1 MDTHIRLKG
10 IRQNNLKGF
19 DLNIEL
25 GSFTVVCG
33 PSGSGKSSL
42 AFETLYAEGQ
52 RRYIDSLSNYTKQF
66 LNKAPKPLIE
76 DIQNIPPAIAL
87 EQKNHVRNSRSTVG
101 TTTELSDYLKVLF
114 AKIGRPF
121 CPNGHGKIEA
131 EDSSKALKRILKE
144 SENERGYIVFRVDED
159 KRALKDKN
167 LLKHLVQDGFIRFI
181 PKFNEGERPEV
192 SDLDLKSKLPK
203 TDFWIVVDRLAIT
216 KPDKSR
222 VLDSIRTAYHA
233 SINYNHFL
241 GGRFAFIDTKGNLS
255 RFSEELSCSTC
266 EYSLPPIT
274 EALFS
279 YSSPVGACKTCNG
292 FGNILSL
299 DFNKIIPNPKLSIS
313 KGAIFPFTMPSLSKY
328 KTKLNAFCKEEG
340 IDTKTPWQDLDQATK
355 DLVLE
360 GKGKYKGIYGSF
372 DKLEEKKYKMHIRI
386 LLARFKSPSKCPDC
400 KGSRLVKD
408 SQNVY
413 IGGKNLKQ
421 LQEMSLGD
429 LQDFFKKLKLTK
441 MDKEIAEEVFL
452 QVQSRLQYLNDVG
465 LHYLSIIR
473 ETRSLSGGEYQRIK
487 LANQLGMELSQ
498 TLYVLDEPTIGL
510 HPRDNQRLIKILKDL
525 NELGNTLVIV
535 EHDKE
540 VIETAT
546 NIIEIGPK
554 SGIYGG
560 ELVYSGDF
568 KNFKKA
574 KDSPT
579 LKFLKDEKV
588 QSFKKVDL
596 KGQKYIELK
605 GCSGH
610 NLKDVSLK
618 VPINRFSVVT
628 GVSGSG
634 KSSLIQNTLYPAI
647 AKELEKD
654 FPVSLKYKEL
664 TGADYLEDVIL
675 IDQKSVGRSG
685 RSNPASYMGVFD
697 EIRKI
702 FSSTPMAKDRGLK
715 PGYFSLNVEGG
726 RCPTCAGDGFVVVDM
741 QFMDDVIIQCEDC
754 NGDRYKKDTL
764 EIKWD
769 GKSIKDVLNMTVA
782 EAHDFFMD
790 YPKIRRALTYLNEV
804 GLDYLQ
810 LGQPANTLSGGE
822 SQRLKIAKELS
833 QTRKGACLY
842 ILDEP
847 TTGLHFQEVELLTN
861 TLQKLVDNGGTV
873 VVIEHNLEFI
883 RQAEYLV
890 DIGPDGG
897 DAGGEILYQGELKG
911 LKKIKKSETAKFL

>member
-66 LNKAPKPLIE
+66 LNKAPKPELD

-87 EQKNHVRNSRSTVG
+87 EQKNDIRNSRSTVG

-131 EDSSKALKRILKE
+131 EDNSKALKRILKE
-144 SENERGYIVFRVDED
+144 SEGERGYIVFRVDEK
-159 KRALKDKN
+159 KRALKDSD
-167 LLKHLVQDGFIRFI
+167 LIKHIIQDGFIRYI
-181 PKFNEGERPEV
+181 AKFKEGNRPEV
-192 SDLDLKSKLPK
+192 KDLDIKTKLPK
-203 TDFWIVVDRLAIT
+203 KDFWIVVDRLAIT
-216 KPDKSR
+216 KSDKAR
-222 VLDSIRTAYHA
+222 VMDSIRTAYHA

-241 GGRFAFIDTKGNLS
+241 GGRFAFLDTQGKLS

-279 YSSPVGACKTCNG
+279 HSSPVGACKSCRG

-299 DFNKIIPNPKLSIS
+299 DFDKLIPNPKLSIS
-313 KGAIFPFTMPSLSKY
+313 KGAIFPFTMPSLSKH

-340 IDTKTPWQDLDQATK
+340 IDTKTSWEDLDLDVQEMIF
-355 DLVLE
+355 E
-360 GKGKYKGIYGSF
+360 GKGKYKGVYGSF
-372 DKLEEKKYKMHIRI
+372 RKLEEKKYKMHIRI

-400 KGSRLVKD
+400 KGSRLVED

-413 IGGKNLKQ
+413 IGGKNIRA
-421 LQEMSLGD
+421 LQELSLGE
-429 LQDFFKKLKLTK
+429 LEIFFSKLKLTK
-441 MDKEIAEEVFL
+441 MDKEIAEEIFL
-452 QVQSRLQYLNDVG
+452 QIKSRLQYLNEVG
-465 LHYLSIIR
+465 LHYLSLIR
-473 ETRSLSGGEYQRIK
+473 ETRTLSGGEYQRIK

-510 HPRDNQRLIKILKDL
+510 HPRDNQRLIKILKGL

-535 EHDKE
+535 EHDRE
-540 VIETAT
+540 VIETAS
-546 NIIEIGPK
+546 NIVEIGPK

-560 ELVYSGDF
+560 ELVYEGNYKGF
-568 KNFKKA
+568 AKCKA
-574 KDSPT
+574 SPT
-579 LKFLKDEKV
+579 QKYLKNSEAKAL
-588 QSFKKVDL
+588 KKVDL
-596 KGQKYIELK
+596 KKQKYIELN
-605 GCSGH
+605 GCTGH
-610 NLKDVSLK
+610 NLKNVDIKIPV
-618 VPINRFSVVT
+618 NRFSVVT

-634 KSSLIQNTLYPAI
+634 KSSLIQSTLYPAL
-647 AKELEKD
+647 ARELELE
-654 FPVSLKYKEL
+654 FPTSLDYKKLKGSE
-664 TGADYLEDVIL
+664 YIEDVIM

-685 RSNPASYMGVFD
+685 RSNPASYMGIFD
-697 EIRKI
+697 EVRKL
-702 FSSTPMAKDRGLK
+702 FAGTLMAKERSLK

-726 RCPTCAGDGFVVVDM
+726 RCPTCTGDGFIVVDM
-741 QFMDDVIIQCEDC
+741 QFMDDVIIGCEDC

-764 EIKWD
+764 EIKYD
-769 GKSIKDVLNMTVA
+769 GKSIKDVLNLTVS
-782 EAHDFFMD
+782 EAYEFFMD
-790 YPKIRRALTYLNEV
+790 FPKIRRALSYLTEV

-810 LGQPANTLSGGE
+810 LGQAAKTLSGGE

-833 QTRKGACLY
+833 SKRKGACLY

-847 TTGLHFQEVELLTN
+847 TTGLHFQEVEYLTN

-883 RQAEYLV
+883 REAEYIV

-897 DAGGEILYQGELKG
+897 SAGGELLYQGNLAG
-911 LKKIKKSETAKFL
+911 LKKIKTSETAKFL